1 MEEKFNTIL
10 SPIEQAWTF
19 AKVDMN
25 STNFKK
31 LGGISNMN
39 RVRTLYDYYKGQGF
53 REGEIKDQD
62 LKDSDKTKNYF
73 VITVDDPT
81 GRSADGKIDLI
92 VDASGHDVAMT
103 YVGED
108 GVKFEISPDII
119 KNNAEMLK
127 NLDLGVDMNPAD
139 VAKMIAPK
147 DMDAL
152 VREIE
157 KHDTVAMRSSD
168 DAKVRA
174 DEYDKEKAEQVTVD
188 AKEKG
193 TRDEEKEAEIDAEL
207 KENSDIPQEMYSDIY
222 KICMENDLNPK
233 DLKQSLTIVDPG
245 ELINQIDN
253 SVTDVRE
260 NGGEVTVL
268 RFKNKEAGANTDRIF
283 MVQGGQLL
291 KADETNDRKMSEIME
306 EHKGNGVKVDDFEDT
321 RMQELE
327 ARLEKLKEE
336 FDEKKA
342 QIEKNYADVELTDTF
357 TAEKRDLA
365 LEKSLSDLKAT
376 YQGEVT
382 AICNEY
388 MPPKSPE
395 VQSVEENTVSSIESG
410 EQTNDGVE
418 TEKTVDD
425 DNDYHPNDPIFKR
438 LFGKGEHN

>member
-1 MEEKFNTIL
+1 MDEKFNTIL
-10 SPIEQAWTF
+10 SPMEQAWTF

-25 STNFKK
+25 SNYFKEFK
-31 LGGISNMN
+31 GLSNMN
-39 RVRTLYDYYKGQGF
+39 RVRTLYDYYKAQDF
-53 REGEIKDQD
+53 REGEIKDGD

-73 VITVDDPT
+73 VITMDDPT
-81 GRSADGKIDLI
+81 GRSANGTIDLI
-92 VDASGHDVAMT
+92 VDASGHDVAIT
-103 YVGED
+103 YVGDD

-127 NLDLGVDMNPAD
+127 NLDLGINMNPSD
-139 VAKMIAPK
+139 VAKMMAPK

-174 DEYDKEKAEQVTVD
+174 DEYDKERATNATID

-193 TRDEEKEAEIDAEL
+193 REEKEAEIDAEL
-207 KENSDIPQEMYSDIY
+207 KENSDIPQEMYSDIH

-245 ELINQIDN
+245 ELIGQIDN
-253 SVTDVRE
+253 SITDVRE

-268 RFKNKEAGANTDRIF
+268 RFKNKEAGAGADRIF

-291 KADETNDRKMSEIME
+291 RADEKNDQKMSELME
-306 EHKGNGVKVDDFEDT
+306 EHKGNGVKVEDFEDT
-321 RMQELE
+321 RIEELE
-327 ARLEKLKEE
+327 ARLQALQEE
-336 FDEKKA
+336 YQAKKD
-342 QIEKNYADVELTDTF
+342 QIEQNYHDVELTNTF

-365 LEKSLSDLKAT
+365 CEESINNLKST
-376 YQGEVT
+376 YKGEVE

-388 MPPKSPE
+388 MPPKTAE
-395 VQSVEENTVSSIESG
+395 IQSVEDATKNSMEVG
-410 EQTNDGVE
+410 EQ
-418 TEKTVDD
+418 EKAEAVPSKEESEEE
-425 DNDYHPNDPIFKR
+425 YHPNDPIYKR
-438 LFGKGEHN
+438 LFGSGEHN

>member
-1 MEEKFNTIL
+1 MEEKVNTIL

-25 STNFKK
+25 SNYFKK
-31 LGGISNMN
+31 FGGISNMN

-53 REGEIKDQD
+53 REGENKDED
-62 LKDSDKTKNYF
+62 LKNSDKTKNYF
-73 VITVDDPT
+73 VITIDDPT

-92 VDASGHDVAMT
+92 VDASGHDVAIT

-127 NLDLGVDMNPAD
+127 NLDLGIDMNPAD

-174 DEYDKEKAEQVTVD
+174 DEYDREKADQVTVD

-193 TRDEEKEAEIDAEL
+193 SVDEERDAEIDAEL

-222 KICMENDLNPK
+222 KICIENDLNPK
-233 DLKQSLTIVDPG
+233 DLKQSLTIVDPNA
-245 ELINQIDN
+245 LIGQIDN
-253 SVTDVRE
+253 SITDVRE

-291 KADETNDRKMSEIME
+291 RADEANDQKMSELME
-306 EHKGNGVKVDDFEDT
+306 EHKGNGVKVEDFEDT
-321 RMQELE
+321 RMEELE
-327 ARLEKLKEE
+327 ARLEKLKLEY
-336 FDEKKA
+336 DEKKA
-342 QIEKNYADVELTDTF
+342 QIEKNYQDVELTDTF
-357 TAEKRDLA
+357 TADKRDLA
-365 LEKSLSDLKAT
+365 LEESVNNLKAT
-376 YQGEVT
+376 YQGEVE

-388 MPPKSPE
+388 MPPKTPE
-395 VQSVEENTVSSIESG
+395 IQSVEDRTVESMETPEQQTG
-410 EQTNDGVE
+410 EGQM
-418 TEKTVDD
+418 EKTDD
-425 DNDYHPNDPIFKR
+425 EEEYHPNDPIYKR
-438 LFGKGEHN
+438 LFGTGDHN